1 MAGAAASSFGDED
14 GGVISDINVTPLV
27 DVTLVL
33 LIVFMITVPAIVG
46 SAPIK
51 VDVPE
56 SSSSGIGDV
65 EQLPL
70 NLFIKK
76 EDGAIVLYVN
86 ESKTDVASFPKL
98 VNSIRMPGVEQP
110 VYLSADKSI
119 PYAEVIKVIDMLGEL
134 NMHKLSL
141 MTKHINSR

>member
-70 NLFIKK
+70 NLFIKL

-98 VNSIRMPGVEQP
+98 VNSIRTPGVEQP

-141 MTKHINSR
+141 MTKHVNGR